1 SGGTVVSTALEKML
15 EVQAE
20 RYPAHEWNIYVA
32 QASDGYTQ
40 TGDARRCVEIL
51 DESVMPISQY
61 YAYIEILD
69 ERELEVFSSEDSGA
83 ELWRAYRTFAPQW
96 ATFAQTRIA
105 RPQDIFPVFREL
117 FAKNASE
124 AA

>member
-1 SGGTVVSTALEKML
+1 M
-15 EVQAE
+15 
-20 RYPAHEWNIYVA
+20 A
-32 QASDGYTQ
+32 QASDGITQ
-40 TGDARRCVEIL
+40 SGDAKRCVEML
-51 DESVMPISQY
+51 NEAVMPISQY

-69 ERELEVFSSEDSGA
+69 ERELEVFSDADSGA

-96 ATFAQTRIA
+96 PNFAQTRIA

-117 FAKNASE
+117 FAKNAKE